1 MKLNISFDNFVG
13 HYRFITCAENSEYSI
28 RFIVSEEVY
37 DNKEQDGV
45 EIKKKPIQLNINND
59 LLLMQLANIDLNND
73 KEILNFCN
81 KNGLPVSSTMVRE
94 QNDRKYMLL
103 NVDFEPNSNL
113 DGQQCSENDFDLKS
127 IDLNNDKD
135 ILNFCNKNGVPVS
148 STMVLEQNDGKHILL
163 NVDFEAISNS
173 DFQQGSENDFDLR
186 PYDHVSL
193 IEFSAYVYF
202 ARDLLLVFQYFLSDK
217 KRLKKKAKTY
227 TDEQTIH
234 ANFFRAF
241 YTLLF
246 FSFCDNGCIVMPEKD
261 KHFDIFQLQKK
272 LTDYHVNKCIKKY
285 KKTKLDD
292 ISIQTLINFSQDVLL
307 NSETQ
312 KYRCLLDLFV
322 EIVNYKDNASHI
334 SLKDNRIL
342 VEDGFTVRENQFNK
356 LISFSKSLFISILN
370 EWINVSKL
378 TLFFDNESQRFCSK
392 LDSFYLYTALFVE
405 LWYSLSSGLV
415 IQKCGN
421 PKCGKFFCP
430 SRESNV
436 FCSDHCRKRME
447 NIRHRKKKQNT

>member
-173 DFQQGSENDFDLR
+173 DFQQGSVNDFDLR

-241 YTLLF
+241 YTL
-246 FSFCDNGCIVMPEKD
+246 
-261 KHFDIFQLQKK
+261 
-272 LTDYHVNKCIKKY
+272 
-285 KKTKLDD
+285 
-292 ISIQTLINFSQDVLL
+292 
-307 NSETQ
+307 
-312 KYRCLLDLFV
+312 
-322 EIVNYKDNASHI
+322 
-334 SLKDNRIL
+334 
-342 VEDGFTVRENQFNK
+342 
-356 LISFSKSLFISILN
+356 
-370 EWINVSKL
+370 
-378 TLFFDNESQRFCSK
+378 
-392 LDSFYLYTALFVE
+392 
-405 LWYSLSSGLV
+405 
-415 IQKCGN
+415 
-421 PKCGKFFCP
+421 
-430 SRESNV
+430 
-436 FCSDHCRKRME
+436 
-447 NIRHRKKKQNT
+447 